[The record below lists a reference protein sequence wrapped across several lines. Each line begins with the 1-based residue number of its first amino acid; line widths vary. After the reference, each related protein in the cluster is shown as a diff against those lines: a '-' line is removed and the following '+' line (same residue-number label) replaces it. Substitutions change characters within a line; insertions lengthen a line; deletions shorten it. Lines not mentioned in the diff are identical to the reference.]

1 MFDLLSTLIKGANAK
16 ATETATDYF
25 AIDLLNQKIRE
36 AEAGVTGAKQ
46 ALATLIMRQRN
57 EQRAL
62 DLREDEEDRPRRA
75 GCATPSLRGTRSSRW
90 KGQLPSPISR
100 TKKTCASGLW
110 CASRRKCGGFAF
122 RSRRPIAGLSTSARA
137 PSLPEPSTSSGD
149 SQKQVVRSI
158 NGGSAIEEAE
168 ALIRRVADQDDPL
181 EHAEIADEIDASLSH
196 KATEDRLAAAG
207 FGPQTKVR
215 PEDVLARLKTAPTA
229 PAA

>member
-1 MFDLLSTLIKGANAK
+1 MLDLLSTLIKGANAK

-46 ALATLIMRQRN
+46 ALATLIMRQRT

-62 DLREDEEDRPRRA
+62 EMVQVRKIGLEDRVREAIAAGNEELAMEGATAIADLENEEDVRRETVARIADKVRRLRLSVEKAHRRVVDLRQGA
-75 GCATPSLRGTRSSRW
+75 VT
-90 KGQLPSPISR
+90 
-100 TKKTCASGLW
+100 
-110 CASRRKCGGFAF
+110 
-122 RSRRPIAGLSTSARA
+122 ARA
-137 PSLPEPSTSSGD
+137 IDVERKA
-149 SQKQVVRSI
+149 QKRVIRSI

-181 EHAEIADEIDASLSH
+181 EQAEIAEEIDASLNH
-196 KATEDRLAAAG
+196 RVTEDRLAAAG

-215 PEDVLARLKTAPTA
+215 PEDVLARLRTK

>member
-62 DLREDEEDRPRRA
+62 DLVRTRKIGLDGRVRDALAAGNEELAMEGATAIADLENEEDVRVGTVVRIEEKVRR
-75 GCATPSLRGTRSSRW
+75 LRLSVE
-90 KGQLPSPISR
+90 K
-100 TKKTCASGLW
+100 AH
-110 CASRRKCGGFAF
+110 RRVVDLRQGA
-122 RSRRPIAGLSTSARA
+122 ITARA
-137 PSLPEPSTSSGD
+137 IDLERR

-215 PEDVLARLKTAPTA
+215 PEDVLARLKTTPTA

>member
-1 MFDLLSTLIKGANAK
+1 MFDLLSTLIKGANAR

-25 AIDLLNQKIRE
+25 AIDLLNQKVRE

-62 DLREDEEDRPRRA
+62 DMVRTRKIGLEDRVRDALGTGNEELAMEGATAIADLENEEDMRVGTVMRIEEKVRR
-75 GCATPSLRGTRSSRW
+75 LRLSVE
-90 KGQLPSPISR
+90 K
-100 TKKTCASGLW
+100 AH
-110 CASRRKCGGFAF
+110 RRVIDLRQGAV
-122 RSRRPIAGLSTSARA
+122 TARA
-137 PSLPEPSTSSGD
+137 IDVERKA
-149 SQKQVVRSI
+149 QKRVIRSI

-181 EHAEIADEIDASLSH
+181 EQSEIADEIDASLSH
-196 KATEDRLAAAG
+196 RPTEDRLAAAG

-215 PEDVLARLKTAPTA
+215 PEDVLARLKTPPAP